1 MGVSGS
7 STVRLIGAPVAL
19 ADGPAGVESGPAALR
34 RAGIAVRLERLGYR
48 VEDAGDIESP
58 TPENTAGPGDTKSR
72 YLAELVPVLE
82 DLAAVVRQAREEGR
96 IPLVLGGNHSVGLGA
111 LSGMTGAGDPGRGD
125 GGRTASLGLIW
136 VDAHPDAN
144 TPETTA
150 TGNLSGMPLA
160 ALFGRGRRAYTG
172 VGGFVPGACR
182 VRPENTVL
190 IGVRS
195 VDEGEDEV
203 VADIGVR
210 TCTME
215 EVDRRGMAAVVE
227 DAVRWALDGND
238 GLHLSVDMDALDPA
252 VAPGVSVPEPGGLTF
267 REARLLMERVAES
280 GGLRSMDIGEVN
292 PRRDAGNRTA
302 EAAAALVASAFGKR
316 ILPNR

>member
-1 MGVSGS
+1 MGARQRRA
-7 STVRLIGAPVAL
+7 VRLIGAPVDL
-19 ADGPAGVESGPAALR
+19 ADGFGGVNQGPAALR
-34 RAGIAVRLERLGYR
+34 AAGIAARLERLGYV
-48 VEDAGDIESP
+48 VEDVGDLDVP
-58 TPENTAGPGDTKSR
+58 TPEATAGPGDPKAR

-82 DLAAVVRQAREEGR
+82 DLAAAVRRARDEGR

-111 LSGMTGAGDPGRGD
+111 LSGMTGTGDSGRGV

-144 TPETTA
+144 TPETTV

-160 ALFGRGRRAYTG
+160 ALFGRGRRAYAG
-172 VGGFVPGACR
+172 VGGFAAGACR

-195 VDEGEDEV
+195 VDAGEDEV
-203 VADIGVR
+203 IADIGVR

-215 EVDRRGMAAVVE
+215 EVDRRGMLAVVDE
-227 DAVRWALDGND
+227 ALRLALDGTD

-267 REARLLMERVAES
+267 REARLLMERIAES

-292 PRRDAGNRTA
+292 PRRDVGNRTA
-302 EAAAALVASAFGKR
+302 EAAAELVASAFGKR

>member
-1 MGVSGS
+1 M
-7 STVRLIGAPVAL
+7 AL
-19 ADGPAGVESGPAALR
+19 AAGPGGVELGPAALR
-34 RAGIAVRLERLGYR
+34 RAGIASRLERFGYR
-48 VEDAGDIESP
+48 VEDSGDVEAPIRE
-58 TPENTAGPGDTKSR
+58 EIRDPGDPRAR

-82 DLAAVVRQAREEGR
+82 DLAGRVREARDEGR

-111 LSGMTGAGDPGRGD
+111 LSGMTGAGDPGQGD

-144 TPETTA
+144 TPETTV

-203 VADIGVR
+203 IADIGVR

-215 EVDRRGMAAVVE
+215 EVDRRGMGAVVD
-227 DAVRWALDGND
+227 DALQLALDRTD
-238 GLHLSVDMDALDPA
+238 GLHLSVDMDALDPE

-292 PRRDAGNRTA
+292 PRRDVGNRTA
-302 EAAAALVASAFGKR
+302 EAAVELVASAFGR
-316 ILPNR
+316 RNVPNR

>member
-1 MGVSGS
+1 MGA
-7 STVRLIGAPVAL
+7 TPPVRLIGAPVDL
-19 ADGPAGVESGPAALR
+19 ADGPRGVHLGPEALR
-34 RAGIAVRLERLGYR
+34 RAGIAARLERLGYL
-48 VEDAGDIESP
+48 VEDAGDLDAP
-58 TPENTAGPGDTKSR
+58 TPEATAGPGDTKAR

-82 DLAAVVRQAREEGR
+82 ALAVAVRRAREEGR

-111 LSGMTGAGDPGRGD
+111 VSGMTGAGDPARGD

-144 TPETTA
+144 TPETTV

-160 ALFGRGRRAYTG
+160 ALFGRGRRAFTG
-172 VGGFVPGACR
+172 VGGFVPGALR
-182 VRPENTVL
+182 VRPENTIL

-195 VDEGEDEV
+195 VDAGEDEV
-203 VADIGVR
+203 IADIGVR
-210 TCTME
+210 TCTVE
-215 EVDRRGMAAVVE
+215 EVDRRGMLAVVD
-227 DAVRWALDGND
+227 DALRRALDGTD
-238 GLHLSVDMDALDPA
+238 GLHLSVDMDALDPT

-280 GGLRSMDIGEVN
+280 AGLRSMDIGEVN
-292 PRRDAGNRTA
+292 PRRDVGNRTA
-302 EAAAALVASAFGKR
+302 QAAAELVASAFGKR

>member
-1 MGVSGS
+1 MGA
-7 STVRLIGAPVAL
+7 TPAVRVIGAPVDL
-19 ADGPAGVESGPAALR
+19 ADGSSGVHLGPEALR
-34 RAGIAVRLERLGYR
+34 QAGIATRLERLGYL
-48 VEDAGDIESP
+48 VEDAGDLEAP
-58 TPENTAGPGDTKSR
+58 TPEATAGPGDPKAR

-82 DLAAVVRQAREEGR
+82 DLAAAVRRARDEGR

-111 LSGMTGAGDPGRGD
+111 LSGMTGAGDPGKGD

-144 TPETTA
+144 TPETTV

-160 ALFGRGRRAYTG
+160 AIFGRGRRAYTG
-172 VGGFVPGACR
+172 VGGFAPGRCR

-190 IGVRS
+190 IGIRS

-203 VADIGVR
+203 IADIGVR
-210 TCTME
+210 TCTMA
-215 EVDRRGMAAVVE
+215 EVNRRGMAAVVE
-227 DAVRWALDGND
+227 EAVRRALDRTD
-238 GLHLSVDMDALDPA
+238 GLHLSVDMDALDPT

-267 REARLLMERVAES
+267 REARLLMEGVAAS
-280 GGLRSMDIGEVN
+280 GALRSMDIGEVN
-292 PRRDAGNRTA
+292 PQRDVGNRTA
-302 EAAAALVASAFGKR
+302 EAAAELVASAFGKR

>member
-1 MGVSGS
+1 MGAPASR
-7 STVRLIGAPVAL
+7 TVRLIGAPVAL
-19 ADGPAGVESGPAALR
+19 ADGPGGVELGPATLR
-34 RAGIAVRLERLGYR
+34 RAGVATRLERLGYR
-48 VEDAGDIESP
+48 VEDAGDIEAP
-58 TPENTAGPGDTKSR
+58 TPDRTAGPGPKAR
-72 YLAELVPVLE
+72 YLAELVPALD
-82 DLAAVVRQAREEGR
+82 DLAAAVRRAREAGR

-111 LSGMTGAGDPGRGD
+111 LSGMTGAGDPGTGD
-125 GGRTASLGLIW
+125 GGRIASLGLVW

-144 TPETTA
+144 TPETTV

-172 VGGFVPGACR
+172 VGGFAPGAFR

-195 VDEGEDEV
+195 VDDGEDEV
-203 VADIGVR
+203 IADIGVR

-215 EVDRRGMAAVVE
+215 EVDRRGMFAVVE
-227 DAVRWALDGND
+227 EAVDRALDGTD
-238 GLHLSVDMDALDPA
+238 GLHLSVDMDALDPT

-267 REARLLMERVAES
+267 REARLLMERVGAS

-292 PRRDAGNRTA
+292 PRRDVDSRTA
-302 EAAAALVASAFGKR
+302 VAAAELAASAFGKR
-316 ILPNR
+316 ILARGA